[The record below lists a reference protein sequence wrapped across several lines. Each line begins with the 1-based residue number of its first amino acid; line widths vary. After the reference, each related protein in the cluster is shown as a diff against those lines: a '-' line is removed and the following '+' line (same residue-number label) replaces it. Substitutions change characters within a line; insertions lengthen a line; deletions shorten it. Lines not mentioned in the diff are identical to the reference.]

1 MIVEIGAVAVAAA
14 VGYAI
19 YKHVTVAQVKAE
31 VAEIEAELSPAYVS
45 VEASLKAKLL
55 AIVASIKAK
64 L

>member
-1 MIVEIGAVAVAAA
+1 MILAIAAVAVVAA

-31 VAEIEAELSPAYVS
+31 VAKIEAEAVALEPIV
-45 VEASLKAKLL
+45 KAKVL
-55 AIVASIKAK
+55 AIVAALRAK